1 MECTKWQGRNLPTHY
16 PQQPWEYIKEN
27 IYVNIPRDGF
37 FVEIGATNGVAGSN
51 CHFFESMWGWRGVCI
66 EPNPVAYE
74 ELKKNRPNAINCAI
88 GLENCTKTFCV
99 CHDYTAALSCI
110 VEYASEEH
118 MNRIDTE
125 IKTHGGS
132 KEFIDIEVKTLET
145 IIQEQE
151 VSHINYLSVDV
162 EGAEKKVLTSI
173 DFDKVTIDVI
183 SAEHNEYDKENNFK
197 ELLAN
202 KGFRF
207 DKKVCAD
214 CIFIRNGVLK

>member
-37 FVEIGATNGVAGSN
+37 FVEIGATNGVAGSH
-51 CHFFESMWGWRGVCI
+51 CH
-66 EPNPVAYE
+66 
-74 ELKKNRPNAINCAI
+74 
-88 GLENCTKTFCV
+88 CTKTFCV